1 MSEMMNG
8 FVMHGIG
15 KVGMIQKPIPLL
27 AGSYPPRSPN
37 WICPGHTSHLYP
49 SHSKPYF
56 SQEKAR
62 FLHLTLCFARASDW
76 PMSYICSH

>member
-15 KVGMIQKPIPLL
+15 KVGMIQKPIPRL

-49 SHSKPYF
+49 SHSKIWSF
-56 SQEKAR
+56 SLR
-62 FLHLTLCFARASDW
+62 FEAEPNGDS
-76 PMSYICSH
+76 